1 MDCVYIPDGQELKT
15 FYDTERAKITELAR
29 QY

>member
-1 MDCVYIPDGQELKT
+1 VYIPDGQELKT